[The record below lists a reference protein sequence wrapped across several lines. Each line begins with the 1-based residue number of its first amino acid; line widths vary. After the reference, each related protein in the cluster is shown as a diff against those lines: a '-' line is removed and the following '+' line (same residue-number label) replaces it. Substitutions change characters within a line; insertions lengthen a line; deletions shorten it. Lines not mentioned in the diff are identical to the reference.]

1 VGWFAGLDLGILK
14 GHVKNQLMTAVQ
26 NPVTGNADQVGV
38 PSAAL
43 NWTVSPRVEV
53 GYRLPSGFGEVALS
67 YRGLA
72 TQGSQSVGGTDIPT
86 RLSSHLDI
94 NQIDLD
100 YGNWEF
106 SLWPHWDMHWRVG
119 LRYAYV
125 YFDARAD
132 QPFDLA
138 AAAGSGVFQART
150 TNSYVGIGPHS
161 GLDLWRRFGTDGLAF
176 GVQSEFSLLVGRIRQ
191 QFIEAT
197 TTRGPDG
204 QPLVGALSVGSSQ
217 AVPVLAVQAGFRWQP
232 PRYPNAHLYLGYRYE
247 YWWEV
252 GLLNNL
258 NNIQGTFGEVADQG
272 FVLRAE
278 VNF

>member
-1 VGWFAGLDLGILK
+1 
-14 GHVKNQLMTAVQ
+14 
-26 NPVTGNADQVGV
+26 
-38 PSAAL
+38 
-43 NWTVSPRVEV
+43 
-53 GYRLPSGFGEVALS
+53 
-67 YRGLA
+67 
-72 TQGSQSVGGTDIPT
+72 
-86 RLSSHLDI
+86 
-94 NQIDLD
+94 
-100 YGNWEF
+100 
-106 SLWPHWDMHWRVG
+106 MHWRVG

-125 YFDARAD
+125 YFDAQAD

-138 AAAGSGVFQART
+138 ASAGSGVFQART

-161 GLDLWRRFGTDGLAF
+161 GLDLWRRFGTNGLAF
-176 GVQSEFSLLVGRIRQ
+176 GVQSEFSLLAGRIRQ
-191 QFIEAT
+191 QFLEGT

-232 PRYPNAHLYLGYRYE
+232 PSYPNTQLYLGYRYE

-278 VNF
+278 FNF